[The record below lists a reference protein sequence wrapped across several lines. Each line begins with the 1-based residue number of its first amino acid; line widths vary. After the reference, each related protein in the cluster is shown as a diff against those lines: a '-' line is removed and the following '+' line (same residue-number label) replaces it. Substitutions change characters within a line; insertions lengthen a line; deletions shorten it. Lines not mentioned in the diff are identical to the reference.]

1 MAEKDDD
8 SMIGYDPLAWL
19 QESGQA
25 GGEVAPLPVEFV
37 TEDEPEDLAPPAV
50 AASVAEPEW
59 VTLAETET
67 VEEEDA
73 SMAEAAQGAADVQ
86 SVLLAAVQNI
96 QNVAQLHE
104 RLMSALDKGSQLEID
119 ASAITT
125 IDTATLQ
132 LLLVLKQTALKMHKQ
147 VVIDFPSD
155 KFVEAASLLG
165 LAEMLDVDQAAAGF
179 F

>member
-1 MAEKDDD
+1 
-8 SMIGYDPLAWL
+8 
-19 QESGQA
+19 
-25 GGEVAPLPVEFV
+25 
-37 TEDEPEDLAPPAV
+37 
-50 AASVAEPEW
+50 
-59 VTLAETET
+59 
-67 VEEEDA
+67 
-73 SMAEAAQGAADVQ
+73 
-86 SVLLAAVQNI
+86 
-96 QNVAQLHE
+96 VAQLHE